1 MIHFDRDKFKGSTV
15 EMTLIDD
22 KVWIPKEMVY
32 KFSDEWDQGHRRTDV
47 TLHNGVVMEC
57 FYSPKKLEKLWEN
70 GK

>member
-32 KFSDEWDQGHRRTDV
+32 KFSDEWDQGQRRTDV
-47 TLHNGVVMEC
+47 TLHNGVVMGC
-57 FYSPKKLEKLWEN
+57 VYSPRKLEKLWEN